1 MSTPKAPKPKTPA
14 VSAVSEL
21 PVTRAMLLGV
31 RDELRARID
40 ATNARIDEVS
50 ARIDATNARIDGT
63 NARIDTL
70 RSELMAEIHRVGT
83 LVEDQETRNRAVYE
97 VVMGHNARFER
108 LERRMDAMEGTLR
121 EILDAV
127 KARPSS

>member
-1 MSTPKAPKPKTPA
+1 
-14 VSAVSEL
+14 
-21 PVTRAMLLGV
+21 MLLGV

-40 ATNARIDEVS
+40 ATNARIDE
-50 ARIDATNARIDGT
+50 TNARIDGT

-70 RSELMAEIHRVGT
+70 RSELMAEIHRIGT
-83 LVEDQETRNRAVYE
+83 LVEDQATRSRAVYE